1 MIETFNFGR
10 VPDIYFGVG
19 KFSLIPNLIKEFG
32 QRVLVITGKSSF
44 VDSKNWDTLR
54 ELFELHHLEW
64 TQTTVEQEP
73 TPEIIDEIVYTYEN
87 ANIEAVLAI
96 GGGSVIDAGK
106 AVAAML
112 PIGNYISD
120 YLEEF
125 GSEIHS
131 GHSLPFVAV
140 PTTAG
145 TGSETT
151 RFAMISEVGKRGE
164 KKRLIHSNFTPTIS
178 VIDPH
183 LMYEL
188 PPKWTA
194 IGGLNIL
201 SQLIESY
208 LSMGANELT
217 DTLAFKGITYVCQKM
232 ERTYKAPHYA
242 SGRTNMAYAAM
253 VSGVTGTNSGLG
265 LTNGL
270 ANSIAGKYDIPFSM
284 VTASL
289 SAEVCK
295 MTILE
300 VKKYYSEGLALAKYA
315 RIGRLLHKSRGKSD
329 AYYRDML
336 VNKLAEWTTLFEIP
350 TLSELG
356 ITSDDFSDI
365 IQYANNQNNAMP
377 VMDEEISQI
386 LNSRL

>member
-32 QRVLVITGKSSF
+32 QRILVITGKSSF
-44 VDSKNWDTLR
+44 VNSEHWDTLR
-54 ELFELHHLEW
+54 ELFELHELEW
-64 TQTTVEQEP
+64 TQTTVNQEP
-73 TPEIIDEIVYTYEN
+73 TPETIDEIVYSYEN

-112 PIGNYISD
+112 PIGCFVSN

-131 GHSLPFVAV
+131 GYSLPFVAV
-140 PTTAG
+140 PTTSG

-151 RFAMISEVGKRGE
+151 RFAMISNVGERGE

-188 PPKWTA
+188 PPILTA
-194 IGGLNIL
+194 TGGLNTF
-201 SQLIESY
+201 SQLTESY

-217 DTLAFKGITYVCQKM
+217 DTLAFKGITYVCQKL

-265 LTNGL
+265 LAHGL
-270 ANSIAGKYDIPFSM
+270 ANSIAGNYNVPFS
-284 VTASL
+284 TAVATL
-289 SAEVCK
+289 MAEVCK

-300 VKKYYSEGLALAKYA
+300 VKEYYSEGLALAKYA
-315 RIGRLLHKSRGKSD
+315 RIGRLLHRSRGKSD
-329 AYYRDML
+329 EYYREVL
-336 VNKLAEWTTLFEIP
+336 VNKLSEWTTLFEIP

-356 ITSDDFSDI
+356 ISADDFPDI
-365 IQYANNQNNAMP
+365 IEHSNNNNNTMP
-377 VMDEEISQI
+377 VMDEGLLEI
-386 LNSRL
+386 LTNRL